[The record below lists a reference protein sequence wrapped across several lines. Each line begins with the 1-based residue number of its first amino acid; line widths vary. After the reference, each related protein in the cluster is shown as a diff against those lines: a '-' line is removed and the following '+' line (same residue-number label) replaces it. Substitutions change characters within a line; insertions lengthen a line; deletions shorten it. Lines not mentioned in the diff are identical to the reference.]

1 MVRLL
6 LVYGRAMRLHS
17 PICDLFGIEY
27 PIVLAGMGDASGP
40 ELAAAV
46 SNAGGLGVLG
56 GATCTPEVLDE
67 WISRTKR
74 LTDRPFGVDTLL
86 PASVPDRLEDAAPQA
101 ARGGTG
107 DSGGDSGGGSGQRR
121 GPLVPDEIREA
132 RNEFMVREGLRKP
145 PPAERPAGA
154 RAPKTKLGFV
164 GDFFRQQLE
173 VILDH
178 HVPVYVAGLGTPS
191 PELLAKGRSQGMKFM
206 GVAGQSRHVV
216 KLRDL
221 GVDAVVAQGHDG
233 GGHNSPIGTMALIPQ
248 AVDAAGGVPILA
260 AGGIA
265 DGRGIAAAFVLGAVG
280 VWIGTRFL
288 ATEESAIPRFQ
299 KEAILAASDRDTMVS
314 RSMSGKPARM
324 LRGSWAEVYERGEM
338 AALPMPLQGLVSGP
352 VMLSAI
358 TDDRTDVWP
367 GFAGQG
373 AGLVGDIRPAADV
386 FAELLSD
393 TVARLDGIRSLP
405 GVTVIR

>member
-1 MVRLL
+1 
-6 LVYGRAMRLHS
+6 MRFHS

-40 ELAAAV
+40 ELTAAV

-67 WISRTKR
+67 WITRTKQ

-86 PASVPDRLEDAAPQA
+86 PASVPDRLEDATPKAE
-101 ARGGTG
+101 R
-107 DSGGDSGGGSGQRR
+107 SGGAR
-121 GPLVPDEIREA
+121 GPLIPDEIREA
-132 RNEFMVREGLRKP
+132 RNEFMAAKGLRKP
-145 PPAERPAGA
+145 APTTPPADATRP
-154 RAPKTKLGFV
+154 PKQKLGFV

-178 HVPVYVAGLGTPS
+178 RVAVYVAGLGTPS
-191 PELLAKGRSQGMKFM
+191 PELIARGRSQGMKFM

-248 AVDAAGGVPILA
+248 AVDAAGGVPIIA

-265 DGRGIAAAFVLGAVG
+265 DGRGIAAAFMLGAVG

-288 ATEESAIPRFQ
+288 ATDESAIPRFQ

-324 LRGSWAEVYERGEM
+324 LRGSWAEVYERGDI
-338 AALPMPLQGLVSGP
+338 AALPMPLQGMVAGP

-358 TDDRTDVWP
+358 ADDRTDVWP

-373 AGLVGDIRPAADV
+373 AGLIGEIRPAADV
-386 FAELLSD
+386 FAELIDEAVS
-393 TVARLDGIRSLP
+393 RLDGVRGLA
-405 GVTVIR
+405 GVTVSR